1 MLENRND
8 LLEIKQAEI
17 LSIIERTSISLR
29 EEDISSK
36 DILQSFFKSGGLVI
50 TPPQQ
55 EPPMM
60 HMNLIIKGK
69 HKKTLIFP
77 VFSGNSVFY
86 SDSCLVVV

>member
-36 DILQSFFKSGGLVI
+36 DVLQSFFKSGGTCDNTSTTRASYDAHVGGRLF
-50 TPPQQ
+50 T
-55 EPPMM
+55 
-60 HMNLIIKGK
+60 
-69 HKKTLIFP
+69 
-77 VFSGNSVFY
+77 
-86 SDSCLVVV
+86 

>member
-36 DILQSFFKSGGLVI
+36 DIL
-50 TPPQQ
+50 
-55 EPPMM
+55 
-60 HMNLIIKGK
+60 
-69 HKKTLIFP
+69 
-77 VFSGNSVFY
+77 
-86 SDSCLVVV
+86 